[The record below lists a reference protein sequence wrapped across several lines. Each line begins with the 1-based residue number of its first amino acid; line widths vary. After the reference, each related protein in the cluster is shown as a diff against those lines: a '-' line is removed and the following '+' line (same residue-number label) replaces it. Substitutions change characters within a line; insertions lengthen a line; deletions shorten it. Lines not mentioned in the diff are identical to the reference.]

1 MGCFVRERVQQ
12 QLPSSRSCANVPQ
25 SLTCCACLL
34 LSQRASRLGCVLCR
48 TVMRCAFISWDA
60 SACSLSPTP
69 DSQSRASSLLPERRT
84 RPPHLASAT
93 WLFDVFTFERTTRH
107 DCVTFII
114 FNVNKL

>member
-69 DSQSRASSLLPERRT
+69 DSQSRALSLLPNVERGHRT
-84 RPPHLASAT
+84 QLAPLGYST
-93 WLFDVFTFERTTRH
+93 YSLLKEQRDTIVSR
-107 DCVTFII
+107 
-114 FNVNKL
+114 LSSLM